1 MEYEV
6 PDYSKE
12 FGRVHVS
19 ASGGTQPVDEHIL
32 KMYLRKEYKMN
43 FPFAARPKAGQVV
56 QTVADLHLGL
66 YEYSPII
73 GQTDGIPIAEAITKG
88 RTEFMQYQPK
98 DWDGGRDAEEKA
110 EFIEHIEAM
119 SLNAIAGVKEF
130 FGDNPIEGEYQRFYW
145 DERIDVPVTLF
156 LDYSDEEKQIDLKC
170 SLPVRN
176 PPRKDGTR
184 TWRAPKPKT
193 EPTEQQV
200 MQQAVYWKAT
210 GLRPALLFVTSEG
223 YNIATEDNCP
233 ALKPEALE
241 DAYNTIVGRW
251 LAVQNLMKAS
261 MGNWKTLFG
270 MVVPDYGQIG
280 ARHGREIL
288 DIAKQAWRVQ

>member
-19 ASGGTQPVDEHIL
+19 ASGGTQPIDEHIL
-32 KMYLRKEYKMN
+32 KMYLRKEYQMN
-43 FPFAARPKAGQVV
+43 FPFSARPKAGQVV
-56 QTVADLHLGL
+56 QMVADLHLGL
-66 YEYSPII
+66 HEYSPIL

-88 RTEFMQYQPK
+88 RTELMQYQPK
-98 DWDGGRDAEEKA
+98 DWDDGRDAEEKA
-110 EFIEHIEAM
+110 EFIEHVEAM

-130 FGDNPIEGEYQRFYW
+130 FGDSPIEGEYQRFYW

-156 LDYSDEEKQIDLKC
+156 LDYADEEKQIDLKC

-176 PPRKDGTR
+176 PPKKDGTR
-184 TWRAPKPKT
+184 TWRVPKPKT

-210 GLRPALLFVTSEG
+210 GLRPALLFVTSDG

-241 DAYNTIVGRW
+241 EAYNTIVGRW
-251 LAVQNLMKAS
+251 LAVQNLMKAA

-270 MVVPDYGQIG
+270 MVAPDYGQIG
-280 ARHGREIL
+280 ARHGQEIL
-288 DIAKQAWRVQ
+288 NIAKQAWRV

>member
-6 PDYSKE
+6 PEYSKPY
-12 FGRVHVS
+12 GRVHVS
-19 ASGGTQPVDEHIL
+19 ASGGTQPIYEHIL
-32 KMYLRKEYKMN
+32 KMYLRKEYQMN

-56 QTVADLHLGL
+56 QMVADLHLGL
-66 YEYSPII
+66 HEYSPIF

-98 DWDGGRDAEEKA
+98 DWDDGKDAEEKA
-110 EFIEHIEAM
+110 EFIEHVEAM

-130 FGDNPIEGEYQRFYW
+130 FGDSPIEGEYQRFYW

-156 LDYSDEEKQIDLKC
+156 LDYADEEKQIDLKC

-176 PPRKDGTR
+176 PPKKDGTR
-184 TWRAPKPKT
+184 TWRVPKPKT

-210 GLRPALLFVTSEG
+210 GLRPALLFVTSDG

-251 LAVQNLMKAS
+251 LAVQNLMKAA

-288 DIAKQAWRVQ
+288 DIAKQAWRV

>member
-19 ASGGTQPVDEHIL
+19 ASGGTQPIDEHIL
-32 KMYLRKEYKMN
+32 KMYLRKEYQMG
-43 FPFAARPKAGQVV
+43 FPFASRPKTGQVV
-56 QTVADLHLGL
+56 QMVADLHLGL
-66 YEYSPII
+66 HDYSPIL
-73 GQTDGIPIAEAITKG
+73 GQQQGLPVTEAIQKG
-88 RTEFMQYQPK
+88 RMEMMQYQPR
-98 DWDGGRDAEEKA
+98 DWDNGKDAEEKA
-110 EFIEHIEAM
+110 EFIEHVEAM
-119 SLNAIAGVKEF
+119 SLNAIDGIKEF

-156 LDYSDEEKQIDLKC
+156 LDYADDEKELDLKC

-176 PPRKDGTR
+176 PPKRDGTR
-184 TWRAPKPKT
+184 TWRVPKPRT

-241 DAYNTIVGRW
+241 EAYSAIVGRW
-251 LAVQNLMKAS
+251 MVVQNLMKAS
-261 MGNWKTLFG
+261 YGNWKTLFS
-270 MVVPDYGQIG
+270 MVAPDYGQIG
-280 ARHGREIL
+280 ARHGMEIL
-288 DIAKQAWRVQ
+288 DIAKKAWRV

>member
-6 PDYSKE
+6 PEYSKE
-12 FGRVHVS
+12 YGRVHVS
-19 ASGGTQPVDEHIL
+19 ASGGTQPIDEHIL
-32 KMYLRKEYKMN
+32 KMYLRKEYQMN

-56 QTVADLHLGL
+56 QMAADLHLGL
-66 YEYSPII
+66 HDYSPIL
-73 GQTDGIPIAEAITKG
+73 GQQNGLPVTEAITKG

-98 DWDGGRDAEEKA
+98 DWDDGRDAEEKA
-110 EFIEHIEAM
+110 EFIEHVEAM
-119 SLNAIAGVKEF
+119 SLNAIDGIKEF

-156 LDYSDEEKQIDLKC
+156 LDYADDEKQIDLKC

-176 PPRKDGTR
+176 PIRKDGTR
-184 TWRAPKPKT
+184 TWRVPKPKT

-210 GLRPALLFVTSEG
+210 GLRPALLFVTSDG

-251 LAVQNLMKAS
+251 LAVQNLMKAA

-270 MVVPDYGQIG
+270 MVAPDYGQIG
-280 ARHGREIL
+280 ARHGQEIL
-288 DIAKQAWRVQ
+288 NIAKQAWRV